1 MNFNMILIFIAA
13 AAFATGGIAMKYAD
27 GLSKFAPSLV
37 AMLLFVLGAG
47 IQTIA
52 MKQQQMSVTYIAVL
66 GLEALLAFGFGVVFF
81 QEGYP
86 LTKLAGALLVLVGV
100 AFLRA

>member
-1 MNFNMILIFIAA
+1 MNTFLIFLAA
-13 AAFATGGIAMKYAD
+13 AAFALGGIAMKYAE
-27 GLSKFAPSLV
+27 GLSKLLPSLA

-81 QEGYP
+81 KEGYA
-86 LTKLAGALLVLVGV
+86 LSKLAGAALVVLGV
-100 AFLRA
+100 AFLRS